1 MASVTA
7 WSSRM
12 QYRQRLRSRIVLSF
26 LLFGTLL
33 SVLFALSALFLQNY
47 LEDQLIGATLKQE
60 LDDYVNQLRLDP
72 SVVEPFYTRIQGYIT
87 RPGDPNQ
94 TVSPDVRD
102 LPTGVHDVRIADGV
116 FKAAVRKEENL
127 WAFLIYDVSDN
138 QRLKQQLILALIG
151 VVLLFSVFSFML
163 GAWSSRRVMKPVTD
177 LANRLDM
184 LGENARPGELASH
197 FADDEVGQLAAALDS
212 YAERLHHLV
221 ERDREFNADVSHE
234 LRSPL
239 TVISGATELLL
250 AQPDLDDKMRTR
262 LLRIARA
269 ARQSADITTALLH
282 LVRAEQGIDKDSAS
296 QNVGTIVDE
305 VVHLYE
311 PLIGSK
317 PLVLRVEEQDKV
329 SVIAPESV
337 VAVTVGNLVGNA
349 MRYTSEGE
357 VLITIGNGRVRVE
370 DTGPGIPEEDLERV
384 FERHYRGQNIT
395 GKGAGLGLAIV
406 KRLCELYGWSIHF
419 KNRDTGGLCAELRF
433 FGP

>member
-1 MASVTA
+1 ML
-7 WSSRM
+7 
-12 QYRQRLRSRIVLSF
+12 YRRRLRSRIVLSF
-26 LLFGTLL
+26 LIFGTLL
-33 SVLFALSALFLQNY
+33 SVLFALSTLFLQNY

-60 LDDYVNQLRLDP
+60 LDDYVSQLRRDP
-72 SVVEPFYTRIQGYIT
+72 TVVEPFYTRIQGYIT

-94 TVSPDVRD
+94 TVNAQVRA
-102 LPTGVHDVRIADGV
+102 LESGVHDVKMGAGA
-116 FKAAVRKEENL
+116 FKAAVRKEDDL

-138 QRLKQQLILALIG
+138 QLLKRRLVFALVG
-151 VVLLFSVFSFML
+151 VVLLFSVWSFTL
-163 GAWSSRRVMKPVTD
+163 GAWSSKRVMKPVTD
-177 LANRLDM
+177 LADRLDT
-184 LGENARPGELASH
+184 LSEESKSERLSEY

-212 YAERLHHLV
+212 YADRLHHLV

-239 TVISGATELLL
+239 TVITGATELLL
-250 AQPDLDDKMRTR
+250 AQPELEPKVRTR

-282 LVRAEQGIDKDSAS
+282 LVRAEQGIDKDSTAH
-296 QNVGTIVDE
+296 NVGKIVGE

-311 PLIGSK
+311 PLVGNK
-317 PLVLRVEEQDKV
+317 PLELKVEEEDRV

-337 VAVTVGNLVGNA
+337 VAVTVGNLIGNA

-357 VLITIGNGRVRVE
+357 VVITIGSGRVTVD
-370 DTGPGIPEEDLERV
+370 DTGPGIPEEELEHV

-406 KRLCELYGWSIHF
+406 KRLCELYGWSIQF
-419 KNRDTGGLCAELRF
+419 SNRETGGLRAELRF
-433 FGP
+433 FT

>member
-1 MASVTA
+1 ML
-7 WSSRM
+7 
-12 QYRQRLRSRIVLSF
+12 YRRRLRSRIVLSF
-26 LLFGTLL
+26 LIFGTLL
-33 SVLFALSALFLQNY
+33 SVLFALSTLFLQNY

-60 LDDYVNQLRLDP
+60 LDDYVSQLRRDP
-72 SVVEPFYTRIQGYIT
+72 TVVEPFYTRIQGYIT

-94 TVSPDVRD
+94 TVNAQVRA
-102 LPTGVHDVRIADGV
+102 LESGVHDVKMGAGA
-116 FKAAVRKEENL
+116 FKAAVRKEEDL

-138 QRLKQQLILALIG
+138 QLLKRRLVFALVG
-151 VVLLFSVFSFML
+151 VVLLFSVWSFTL
-163 GAWSSRRVMKPVTD
+163 GAWSSKRVMKPVTD
-177 LANRLDM
+177 LADRLDT
-184 LGENARPGELASH
+184 LSEESTSERLSEH

-212 YAERLHHLV
+212 YADRLHHLV

-239 TVISGATELLL
+239 TVIMGATELLL
-250 AQPDLDDKMRTR
+250 AQPNLEPKVRTR

-282 LVRAEQGIDKDSAS
+282 LVRAEQGIDKDSTAH
-296 QNVGTIVDE
+296 NVGKIVGE

-311 PLIGSK
+311 PLIGNK
-317 PLVLRVEEQDKV
+317 PLELKVNEEDRV

-337 VAVTVGNLVGNA
+337 VAVTVGNLIGNA

-357 VLITIGNGRVRVE
+357 VAITIGSGRVTVD
-370 DTGPGIPEEDLERV
+370 DTGPGIPEDELEHV

-406 KRLCELYGWSIHF
+406 KRLCELYGWSIQF
-419 KNRDTGGLCAELRF
+419 SNRETGGLRAELRF
-433 FGP
+433 FS

>member
-1 MASVTA
+1 
-7 WSSRM
+7 M
-12 QYRQRLRSRIVLSF
+12 QYRRRLRSRIVLSF

-33 SVLFALSALFLQNY
+33 SVLFAISTLSLQNY

-72 SVVEPFYTRIQGYIT
+72 TVVEPFYTRIQGYVT

-94 TVSPDVRD
+94 VVSAEVRH
-102 LPTGVHDVRIADGV
+102 LGSGVHDVHMADGL
-116 FKAAVRKEENL
+116 FKAAVRKEEDL

-138 QRLKQQLILALIG
+138 QRIKTQLILALIG
-151 VVLLFSVFSFML
+151 VVLLFSVFSFTL

-177 LANRLDM
+177 LAARLDT
-184 LGENARPGELASH
+184 LSEESKSERLSEH

-212 YAERLHHLV
+212 YADRLHHLV

-239 TVISGATELLL
+239 TVITGATELLL
-250 AQPDLDDKMRTR
+250 AQPDLDDKVRTR

-282 LVRAEQGIDKDSAS
+282 LVRAEQGIDKDSTAH
-296 QNVGTIVDE
+296 NVGRIVSE

-311 PLIGSK
+311 PLVGNK
-317 PLVLRVEEQDKV
+317 PLVLKVNKEDRV

-337 VAVTVGNLVGNA
+337 VAVTVGNLIGNA
-349 MRYTSEGE
+349 MRYTAEGE
-357 VLITIGNGRVRVE
+357 VVITIGSGRVFVD
-370 DTGPGIPEEDLERV
+370 DTGPGIPEAELEHV

-419 KNRDTGGLCAELRF
+419 SNREMGGLRAELRF
-433 FGP
+433 FGV

>member
-1 MASVTA
+1 
-7 WSSRM
+7 M

-33 SVLFALSALFLQNY
+33 SALFALSTLFLQNY

-94 TVSPDVRD
+94 TVNEDVRD
-102 LPTGVHDVRIADGV
+102 LPSGVHDVGLGGGL
-116 FKAAVRKEENL
+116 FKAAVRKDEDL
-127 WAFLIYDVSDN
+127 WAFLIYDITDN
-138 QRLKQQLILALIG
+138 QRLKQQLILALVG
-151 VVLLFSVFSFML
+151 VVLLFSVLSFML

-184 LGENARPGELASH
+184 LDEEARPGELARH
-197 FADDEVGQLAAALDS
+197 FANDEVGQLAAALDS

-239 TVISGATELLL
+239 TVITGATELLL
-250 AQPDLDDKMRTR
+250 AQRDLDPKMRTR

-282 LVRAEQGIDKDSAS
+282 LVRAEQGIDKDSAA
-296 QNVGTIVDE
+296 QNVGTIVNE
-305 VVHLYE
+305 VAHLYE
-311 PLIGSK
+311 PLIGNK
-317 PLVLRVEEQDKV
+317 ALVLRVEEHEKV

-337 VAVTVGNLVGNA
+337 VAVTVGNLIGNA
-349 MRYTSEGE
+349 MRYTGEGE
-357 VLITIGNGRVRVE
+357 VVITIGNGRVRVE

-419 KNRDTGGLCAELRF
+419 SNREKGGLCAELRF
-433 FGP
+433 YGA

>member
-1 MASVTA
+1 ML
-7 WSSRM
+7 
-12 QYRQRLRSRIVLSF
+12 YRRRLRSRIVLSF
-26 LLFGTLL
+26 LLLGTLL
-33 SVLFALSALFLQNY
+33 SALFAISTLALQNY
-47 LEDQLIGATLKQE
+47 LEDQLIGATLARE
-60 LDDYVNQLRLDP
+60 LDDYVSQLRIDP

-94 TVSPDVRD
+94 TVSAEVRGLD
-102 LPTGVHDVRIADGV
+102 SGVHDVNIAGGV
-116 FKAAVRKEENL
+116 FKAAVRKEDDL

-138 QRLKQQLILALIG
+138 QRIKRQLIIALIG
-151 VVLLFSVFSFML
+151 VVLVFSVLSFML

-177 LANRLDM
+177 LAARLDT
-184 LGENARPGELASH
+184 LSEESKPEALSEH
-197 FADDEVGQLAAALDS
+197 FADDEVGQLANALDS

-239 TVISGATELLL
+239 TVITGATELLL
-250 AQPDLDDKMRTR
+250 AQPDLEPKVRTR

-282 LVRAEQGIDKDSAS
+282 MVRAEQGIDKDSTAH
-296 QNVGTIVDE
+296 NIGKIVNE

-311 PLIGSK
+311 PLVGNKSLI
-317 PLVLRVEEQDKV
+317 LRVEEEDRV
-329 SVIAPESV
+329 SVIAPEAV
-337 VAVTVGNLVGNA
+337 VAVTVGNLIGNA

-357 VLITIGNGRVRVE
+357 VVITIGNGRVRVE
-370 DTGPGIPEEDLERV
+370 DSGPGIPDDDLNRV
-384 FERHYRGQNIT
+384 FDRHYRGQNIS

-419 KNRDTGGLCAELRF
+419 SNRKEGGLCAELRF
-433 FGP
+433 FGE